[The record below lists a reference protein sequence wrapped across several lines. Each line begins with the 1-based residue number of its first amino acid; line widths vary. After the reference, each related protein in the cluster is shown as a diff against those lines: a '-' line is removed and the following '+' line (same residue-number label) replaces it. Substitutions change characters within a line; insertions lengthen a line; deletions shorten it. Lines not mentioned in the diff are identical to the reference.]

1 MQTEDKGWNPYVAG
15 ALSGVVL
22 VLSVVMAGQF
32 FGSATSY
39 VRTVGM
45 IEYAIDPDR
54 AGELEYFRRVVPK
67 IDWQWMFVVGIFL
80 GSLVSSLT
88 SGSFKAQAV
97 PDLWA
102 GRFGSDPRKR
112 GVVAFLGGI
121 VVMFGARMAS
131 GCPSGHGLSGVS
143 QLALSGLLAMTGFF
157 IGGIVVAQLLYRP
170 GGKG

>member
-15 ALSGVVL
+15 ALSGLVL
-22 VLSVVMAGQF
+22 VLSVVIAGQL

-54 AGELEYFRRVVPK
+54 VEELEYFRRVVPK

-88 SGSFKAQAV
+88 SNSFKAQAV
-97 PDLWA
+97 PDLWK
-102 GRFGSDPRKR
+102 GRFGADPMKR

-121 VVMFGARMAS
+121 VAMFGARMAS

-157 IGGIVVAQLLYRP
+157 IGGIVVAQLLYRQ